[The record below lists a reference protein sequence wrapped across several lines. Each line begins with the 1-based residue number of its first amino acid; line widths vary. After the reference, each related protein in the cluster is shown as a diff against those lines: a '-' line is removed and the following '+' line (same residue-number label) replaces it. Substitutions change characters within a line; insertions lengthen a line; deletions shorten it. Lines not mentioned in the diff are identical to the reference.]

1 MPKATIINKFGTLQG
16 WNSVT
21 VNLLGRDVEGIAKV
35 SYDDSTTKENAYG
48 AGPYPIGRTEG
59 NYEAKASIELL
70 KEEVDGIQKAL
81 PSGMRLQEIPP
92 FDINVVYERKDG
104 TIQKDRIMNC
114 EFTNNAREVSQNDG
128 SISVEL
134 ELITSHILWNV

>member
-1 MPKATIINKFGTLQG
+1 MPNATIINKFGTLQG

-21 VNLLGRDVEGIAKV
+21 VNMLGRDVEGITKV
-35 SYDDSTTKENAYG
+35 SYNDKTTKENAYA

-59 NYEAKASIELL
+59 NYEPEASIELL

-81 PSGMRLQEIPP
+81 GAGMRLQDIPP

-104 TIQKDRIMNC
+104 TIQKDRVMHC
-114 EFTNNAREVSQNDG
+114 EFTNNTREVAQSDG

-134 ELITSHILWNV
+134 ELITSHIQWNV